1 VYCKQLLTNLCITPE
16 EENVGYFNIGW
27 GGFVG
32 AHLARSLSVTKE
44 ERKGLV
50 FPRIHFRY
58 DRFARS
64 VKVLDINN
72 SDFDREPKE
81 MKLDLCMRR
90 FEKVIV
96 VNLMTN
102 PREANMDIVREV
114 NY

>member
-1 VYCKQLLTNLCITPE
+1 
-16 EENVGYFNIGW
+16 
-27 GGFVG
+27 
-32 AHLARSLSVTKE
+32 
-44 ERKGLV
+44 
-50 FPRIHFRY
+50 
-58 DRFARS
+58 